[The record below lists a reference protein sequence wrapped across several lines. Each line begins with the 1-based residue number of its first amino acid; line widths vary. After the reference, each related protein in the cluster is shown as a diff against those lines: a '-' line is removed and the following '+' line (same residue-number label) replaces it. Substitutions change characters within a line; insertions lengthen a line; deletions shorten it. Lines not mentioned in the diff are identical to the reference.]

1 MKFLFK
7 VAYETI
13 CLVYAKICTAFE
25 NYFIRRNL
33 KSKSPLDKD
42 GFLKIT
48 KKSKLNISKRRFDF
62 VLKDNEKSFY
72 SNKYQKK
79 INDVKNDKIKKSSGL
94 LQRLVLKLKKRV
106 KHQRNFMLNTL
117 RSLLWKGQKR
127 TLNNE
132 GIELWNQ
139 AQDVVIGGCGLL
151 SS

>member
-13 CLVYAKICTAFE
+13 CLVYSKICTAFE
-25 NYFIRRNL
+25 NYFFRRNL

-79 INDVKNDKIKKSSGL
+79 L
-94 LQRLVLKLKKRV
+94 
-106 KHQRNFMLNTL
+106 F
-117 RSLLWKGQKR
+117 
-127 TLNNE
+127 
-132 GIELWNQ
+132 
-139 AQDVVIGGCGLL
+139 
-151 SS
+151 